1 MEDTLITF
9 ETAKLAKEKE
19 TENNY
24 EKLKR
29 IRTEIFR
36 ARKRN

>member
-1 MEDTLITF
+1 MIEQLISF